1 MNKSSLIGKN
11 PFNPMDREVGMN
23 KWQWYEQGKYD
34 VLFTLNDYYIK
45 TGKGLKE
52 LDKFIKWAKKQ
63 GGFSFDKKKF
73 KQKQELMDLV
83 DKTLKGGKYE
93 KK

>member
-1 MNKSSLIGKN
+1 
-11 PFNPMDREVGMN
+11 MDRGASGSWVEGW
-23 KWQWYEQGKYD
+23 KWYEQGKYD

-63 GGFSFDKKKF
+63 GGFSFDKEKF
-73 KQKQELMDLV
+73 KKKQELMDLV
-83 DKTLKGGKYE
+83 DKTLKRGKYE
-93 KK
+93 EK